1 MDAPRSPSSV
11 YPRGSKDHCRVSFF
25 PAMSQ
30 ADNSAKSYIPA
41 IAYMFGAGPYWKCY
55 ARLGFDPRQ
64 NPEYRMYVSPIY
76 RFWTRADSRYQ
87 RTYFYIQVA
96 RNKAPVFATPEPGE
110 EEDEPVIDK
119 SSHEAWGAEQ
129 RKLIEEGKRPEFDH
143 SYVSSSV
150 RSVDGKF

>member
-1 MDAPRSPSSV
+1 
-11 YPRGSKDHCRVSFF
+11 
-25 PAMSQ
+25 
-30 ADNSAKSYIPA
+30 
-41 IAYMFGAGPYWKCY
+41 MFGAGPYWKCY

-64 NPEYRMYVSPIY
+64 NPEYRMYVLPPDY
-76 RFWTRADSRYQ
+76 FWTRADIRYQ

-119 SSHEAWGAEQ
+119 TSHEAWGAEQ

-143 SYVSSSV
+143 SYV
-150 RSVDGKF
+150 FALCF

>member
-1 MDAPRSPSSV
+1 
-11 YPRGSKDHCRVSFF
+11 
-25 PAMSQ
+25 MSQ

-76 RFWTRADSRYQ
+76 RFGTRADGRYQ

-119 SSHEAWGAEQ
+119 TSHEAWGAEQ